1 MKKSLTASVLAAV
14 LAAGLLTACSRQGA
28 AAAPPAPAPQPVSSV
43 QTAPPAQP
51 EPAGQPAPSSGEISG
66 DEALAIAL
74 ANASV
79 PEADAYNVKV
89 ERDGDN
95 GIPIWD
101 IEFETEYGDYDFE
114 VAISGGRI
122 VGADYE
128 VDDEWLDRL
137 GRHTGSPLTAEQAQ
151 DAVAAKAPDAQ
162 NFRLW
167 QEESDGRLRY
177 EGEAYGDDI
186 KYEFELDA
194 ATGVIYDWNADL
206 RR

>member
-1 MKKSLTASVLAAV
+1 MKHLTAALAAL
-14 LAAGLLTACSRQGA
+14 LAAGILTACAQKGA
-28 AAAPPAPAPQPVSSV
+28 AAPTQTPASAASPASQSTPAQTTPETQPAPAG
-43 QTAPPAQP
+43 QTA
-51 EPAGQPAPSSGEISG
+51 AGEVSRE
-66 DEALAIAL
+66 EALAIAY

-79 PEADAYNVKV
+79 PEADAYNVKA
-89 ERDGDN
+89 ERDEEG

-114 VAISGGRI
+114 VAVSGGRI

-137 GRHTGSPLTAEQAQ
+137 GGSPVTAEEAKTLL
-151 DAVAAKAPDAQ
+151 AGKAPGASAGDIAL
-162 NFRLW
+162 R
-167 QEESDGRLRY
+167 EERSDGRTRY
-177 EGEAYGDDI
+177 EGEFYGDGI

-206 RR
+206 RE

>member
-1 MKKSLTASVLAAV
+1 MKKLTALAAAV
-14 LAAGLLTACSRQGA
+14 LAACALTACASPGRTAPSAQNSQE
-28 AAAPPAPAPQPVSSV
+28 APP
-43 QTAPPAQP
+43 
-51 EPAGQPAPSSGEISG
+51 SGEISR

-95 GIPIWD
+95 GIPLWD

-114 VAISGGRI
+114 VALSGGRI

-137 GRHTGSPLTAEQAQ
+137 GGSPVTADE
-151 DAVAAKAPDAQ
+151 AKAILQSKAPGVEAGDIAL
-162 NFRLW
+162 R
-167 QEESDGRLRY
+167 EEHSDGRLRY
-177 EGEAYGDDI
+177 EGEAYGGGM

-206 RR
+206 RE

>member
-1 MKKSLTASVLAAV
+1 MKNLTAIALAAV
-14 LAAGLLTACSRQGA
+14 LTAGVLTACSPQNA
-28 AAAPPAPAPQPVSSV
+28 AAVSQAPAPQPASSV
-43 QTAPPAQP
+43 QTAPSAQTA
-51 EPAGQPAPSSGEISG
+51 PAGQSAPASGEISG

-74 ANASV
+74 DNASV
-79 PEADAYNVKV
+79 PEPNAYNVKV

-137 GRHTGSPLTAEQAQ
+137 SRHTGSPLTAEQAQ

-162 NFRLW
+162 SFRLW

>member
-1 MKKSLTASVLAAV
+1 MKHLTAALAAL
-14 LAAGLLTACSRQGA
+14 LAAGILTACAQKGA
-28 AAAPPAPAPQPVSSV
+28 AAPTQTPAPAASQSTPA
-43 QTAPPAQP
+43 QTAPETQPA
-51 EPAGQPAPSSGEISG
+51 PAGQTAAGEVSRE
-66 DEALAIAL
+66 EALAIAY

-79 PEADAYNVKV
+79 PEADAYNVKA
-89 ERDGDN
+89 ERDEEG

-128 VDDEWLDRL
+128 VDEEWLDRL
-137 GRHTGSPLTAEQAQ
+137 SRHGGGPLSAGQAQ
-151 DAVAAKAPDAQ
+151 DIVAAKAPDASS
-162 NFRLW
+162 FLIR
-167 QEESDGRLRY
+167 EEHSDGRLCY

>member
-1 MKKSLTASVLAAV
+1 MKKLTAVLAAAV
-14 LAAGLLTACSRQGA
+14 LAACALTACASPGRTA
-28 AAAPPAPAPQPVSSV
+28 RAPAPAAPPAPYAQNG
-43 QTAPPAQP
+43 QEAPP
-51 EPAGQPAPSSGEISG
+51 SGEISR

-95 GIPIWD
+95 GIPLWD

-114 VAISGGRI
+114 VALSGGRI

-137 GRHTGSPLTAEQAQ
+137 GGSPVTADE
-151 DAVAAKAPDAQ
+151 AKAILQSKAPGVEAGDIAL
-162 NFRLW
+162 R
-167 QEESDGRLRY
+167 EEHSDGRLRY
-177 EGEAYGDDI
+177 EGEAYGGGM
-186 KYEFELDA
+186 KYEFEMDA

-206 RR
+206 RE

>member
-1 MKKSLTASVLAAV
+1 MKHLTAALAAL
-14 LAAGLLTACSRQGA
+14 LAAGILTACAQKGA
-28 AAAPPAPAPQPVSSV
+28 AAPTQTPAPAASQSTPA
-43 QTAPPAQP
+43 QTAPETQP
-51 EPAGQPAPSSGEISG
+51 VPAGQTAAGEVSRE
-66 DEALAIAL
+66 EALVIAY

-79 PEADAYNVKV
+79 PEADAYNVKA
-89 ERDGDN
+89 ERDEEG

-114 VAISGGRI
+114 VAVSGGRI

-137 GRHTGSPLTAEQAQ
+137 GGSPVTAEEAKTLL
-151 DAVAAKAPDAQ
+151 AGKAPGASAGDIAL
-162 NFRLW
+162 R
-167 QEESDGRLRY
+167 EERSDGRTRY
-177 EGEAYGDDI
+177 EGEFYGDGI

-206 RR
+206 RE

>member
-1 MKKSLTASVLAAV
+1 MKNLTAIALAAV
-14 LAAGLLTACSRQGA
+14 LTAGVLTACSPQNA
-28 AAAPPAPAPQPVSSV
+28 AAVSQAPAPQPTAPASSV
-43 QTAPPAQP
+43 QMVQPGQSAPA
-51 EPAGQPAPSSGEISG
+51 SGEISG

-74 ANASV
+74 DNASV
-79 PEADAYNVKV
+79 PEPNAYNVKV

-128 VDDEWLDRL
+128 VDEEWLDRL
-137 GRHTGSPLTAEQAQ
+137 SRHGGGPLSAGQAQ
-151 DAVAAKAPDAQ
+151 DIVAVKAPDASS
-162 NFRLW
+162 FLIR
-167 QEESDGRLRY
+167 EEHSDGRLCY

>member
-1 MKKSLTASVLAAV
+1 MKNLTAIALAAV
-14 LAAGLLTACSRQGA
+14 LTAGVLTACSPQNA
-28 AAAPPAPAPQPVSSV
+28 AAVSQAPAPQPASSV
-43 QTAPPAQP
+43 QTAPSAQTA
-51 EPAGQPAPSSGEISG
+51 PAGQSAPASGEISG

-74 ANASV
+74 DNASV
-79 PEADAYNVKV
+79 PEPNAYNVKV

-114 VAISGGRI
+114 VTISGGRI

-128 VDDEWLDRL
+128 VDEEWLDRL
-137 GRHTGSPLTAEQAQ
+137 SRHGGGPLSAGQAQ
-151 DAVAAKAPDAQ
+151 DIVAVKAPDASS
-162 NFRLW
+162 FLIR
-167 QEESDGRLRY
+167 EEHSDGRLCY

>member
-1 MKKSLTASVLAAV
+1 MKHLTAALVAL
-14 LAAGLLTACSRQGA
+14 LAAGILTACAQKGA
-28 AAAPPAPAPQPVSSV
+28 AAPTQTPAPAASPASQSTPA
-43 QTAPPAQP
+43 QTAPETQP
-51 EPAGQPAPSSGEISG
+51 VPAGQTAAGEVSRE
-66 DEALAIAL
+66 EALAIAY

-79 PEADAYNVKV
+79 PEADAYNVKA
-89 ERDGDN
+89 ERDEEG

-114 VAISGGRI
+114 VAVSGGRI

-137 GRHTGSPLTAEQAQ
+137 GGSPVTAEE
-151 DAVAAKAPDAQ
+151 AKALLAGKAPGASAGDIAL
-162 NFRLW
+162 R
-167 QEESDGRLRY
+167 EERSDGRTRY
-177 EGEAYGDDI
+177 EGEFYGDGI

-206 RR
+206 RE

>member
-1 MKKSLTASVLAAV
+1 MKNLTAIALAAV
-14 LAAGLLTACSRQGA
+14 LTAGVLTACSPQNA
-28 AAAPPAPAPQPVSSV
+28 AAVSQAPAPQPTAPASSV
-43 QTAPPAQP
+43 QMLQPGQSAPA
-51 EPAGQPAPSSGEISG
+51 SGEILG

-74 ANASV
+74 DNASV
-79 PEADAYNVKV
+79 PEPNAYNVKV

-128 VDDEWLDRL
+128 VDEEWLDRL
-137 GRHTGSPLTAEQAQ
+137 SRHGGSPLSAGQAQ
-151 DAVAAKAPDAQ
+151 DIVAAKAPDASS
-162 NFRLW
+162 FLIR
-167 QEESDGRLRY
+167 EEHSDGRLCY

>member
-1 MKKSLTASVLAAV
+1 MKHLTAALAAL
-14 LAAGLLTACSRQGA
+14 LAAGILTACAQKGA
-28 AAAPPAPAPQPVSSV
+28 AAPTQTPAPAASQSTPA
-43 QTAPPAQP
+43 QTAPETQPA
-51 EPAGQPAPSSGEISG
+51 PAGQTAAGEVSRE
-66 DEALAIAL
+66 EALAIAY

-79 PEADAYNVKV
+79 PEADAYNVKA
-89 ERDGDN
+89 ERDEEG

-137 GRHTGSPLTAEQAQ
+137 GGSPVTAEEAKTLL
-151 DAVAAKAPDAQ
+151 AGKAPGASAGDIAL
-162 NFRLW
+162 R
-167 QEESDGRLRY
+167 EERSDGRTRY
-177 EGEAYGDDI
+177 EGEFYGDDI

-206 RR
+206 RE

>member
-1 MKKSLTASVLAAV
+1 MKNLTALAAAV
-14 LAAGLLTACSRQGA
+14 LAACALTACASPGRTA
-28 AAAPPAPAPQPVSSV
+28 RAPAPAAPPAPSAHNSQEN
-43 QTAPPAQP
+43 PP
-51 EPAGQPAPSSGEISG
+51 SGEISR

-95 GIPIWD
+95 GIPLWD

-114 VAISGGRI
+114 VALSGGRI

-137 GRHTGSPLTAEQAQ
+137 GGSPVTADE
-151 DAVAAKAPDAQ
+151 AKAILQSKAPGVEAGDIAL
-162 NFRLW
+162 R
-167 QEESDGRLRY
+167 EEHSDGRLRY
-177 EGEAYGDDI
+177 EGEACGGGM
-186 KYEFELDA
+186 KYEFEMDA

-206 RR
+206 RE

>member
-1 MKKSLTASVLAAV
+1 MKNLTAALAAAV
-14 LAAGLLTACSRQGA
+14 LAACALTACASPGRTA
-28 AAAPPAPAPQPVSSV
+28 RAPAPAAPPAPSAQNG
-43 QTAPPAQP
+43 QEAPP
-51 EPAGQPAPSSGEISG
+51 SGEISR

-95 GIPIWD
+95 GIPLWD

-114 VAISGGRI
+114 VALSGGRI

-137 GRHTGSPLTAEQAQ
+137 GGSPVTADE
-151 DAVAAKAPDAQ
+151 AKAILQSKAPGVEAGDIAL
-162 NFRLW
+162 R
-167 QEESDGRLRY
+167 EEHSDGRLRY
-177 EGEAYGDDI
+177 EGETCGGGM

-206 RR
+206 RE

>member
-1 MKKSLTASVLAAV
+1 MKHLTAALAAL
-14 LAAGLLTACSRQGA
+14 LAAGILTACAQKGA
-28 AAAPPAPAPQPVSSV
+28 AAPNQTPAPAASPASQSTPA
-43 QTAPPAQP
+43 QTAPETQPA
-51 EPAGQPAPSSGEISG
+51 PAGQTAAGEVSRE
-66 DEALAIAL
+66 EALAIAY

-79 PEADAYNVKV
+79 PEADAYNVKA
-89 ERDGDN
+89 ERDEEG

-114 VAISGGRI
+114 VAVSGGRI

-137 GRHTGSPLTAEQAQ
+137 GGSPVTAEEAKTLL
-151 DAVAAKAPDAQ
+151 AGKAPGASAGDIAL
-162 NFRLW
+162 R
-167 QEESDGRLRY
+167 EERSDGRTRY
-177 EGEAYGDDI
+177 EGEFYGDGI

-206 RR
+206 RE

>member
-1 MKKSLTASVLAAV
+1 MKNLTAALAAAV
-14 LAAGLLTACSRQGA
+14 LAACALTACASPGRTA
-28 AAAPPAPAPQPVSSV
+28 RTPAPAAPPAPSAHNSQEN
-43 QTAPPAQP
+43 PP
-51 EPAGQPAPSSGEISG
+51 SGEISR

-122 VGADYE
+122 IGADYE
-128 VDDEWLDRL
+128 VDEEWLDRL
-137 GRHTGSPLTAEQAQ
+137 SRHGGGPLSAGQAQ
-151 DAVAAKAPDAQ
+151 DIVAAKAPDASS
-162 NFRLW
+162 FLIR
-167 QEESDGRLRY
+167 EEHSDGRLCY

>member
-1 MKKSLTASVLAAV
+1 MKHLTAALAAL
-14 LAAGLLTACSRQGA
+14 LAAGILTACAQKGA
-28 AAAPPAPAPQPVSSV
+28 AAPTQTPAPAASQSTPA
-43 QTAPPAQP
+43 QTAPETQPA
-51 EPAGQPAPSSGEISG
+51 PAGQTAAGEVSRE
-66 DEALAIAL
+66 EALAIAY

-79 PEADAYNVKV
+79 PEADAYNVKA
-89 ERDGDN
+89 ERDEEG

-114 VAISGGRI
+114 VAVSGGRI

-137 GRHTGSPLTAEQAQ
+137 GGSPVTAEEAKTLL
-151 DAVAAKAPDAQ
+151 AGKAPGASAGDIAL
-162 NFRLW
+162 R
-167 QEESDGRLRY
+167 EERSDGRTRY
-177 EGEAYGDDI
+177 EGEFYGDGI

-206 RR
+206 RE

>member
-1 MKKSLTASVLAAV
+1 MKNLTAVLAAAV
-14 LAAGLLTACSRQGA
+14 LAACALTACASPGRTARTPAPA
-28 AAAPPAPAPQPVSSV
+28 APAAPPASSA
-43 QTAPPAQP
+43 QSSQETPP
-51 EPAGQPAPSSGEISG
+51 SGEISR

-95 GIPIWD
+95 GIPLWD

-114 VAISGGRI
+114 VALSGGRI

-137 GRHTGSPLTAEQAQ
+137 GRQPRHRRRGQSHPAKQSPRRRGRGHRPAGGAQ
-151 DAVAAKAPDAQ
+151 RRPPPL
-162 NFRLW
+162 R
-167 QEESDGRLRY
+167 GRS
-177 EGEAYGDDI
+177 
-186 KYEFELDA
+186 
-194 ATGVIYDWNADL
+194 L
-206 RR
+206 RRRHEVRV

>member
-1 MKKSLTASVLAAV
+1 MKNLTAIALAAV
-14 LAAGLLTACSRQGA
+14 LTAGVLTACSPQNA
-28 AAAPPAPAPQPVSSV
+28 AAVSQAPAPQPTAPASSV
-43 QTAPPAQP
+43 QMVQPGQSAPA
-51 EPAGQPAPSSGEISG
+51 SGEISG

-74 ANASV
+74 DNASV
-79 PEADAYNVKV
+79 PEPNAYNVKV

-137 GRHTGSPLTAEQAQ
+137 SRHTGSPLTAEQAQ

-162 NFRLW
+162 TFRLW

>member
-1 MKKSLTASVLAAV
+1 MKNLTAIALAAV
-14 LAAGLLTACSRQGA
+14 LTAGVLTACSPQNA
-28 AAAPPAPAPQPVSSV
+28 AAVSQAPAPQPASSV
-43 QTAPPAQP
+43 QTAPSAQTA
-51 EPAGQPAPSSGEISG
+51 PAGQSAPASGKISG

-74 ANASV
+74 DNASV

-128 VDDEWLDRL
+128 VDEEWLDRL
-137 GRHTGSPLTAEQAQ
+137 SRHGGGPLSAGQAQ
-151 DAVAAKAPDAQ
+151 DIAAAKAPDASS
-162 NFRLW
+162 FLIR
-167 QEESDGRLRY
+167 EEHSDGRLCY

>member
-1 MKKSLTASVLAAV
+1 M
-14 LAAGLLTACSRQGA
+14 
-28 AAAPPAPAPQPVSSV
+28 
-43 QTAPPAQP
+43 
-51 EPAGQPAPSSGEISG
+51 
-66 DEALAIAL
+66 
-74 ANASV
+74 
-79 PEADAYNVKV
+79 

-128 VDDEWLDRL
+128 VDEEWLDRL
-137 GRHTGSPLTAEQAQ
+137 SRHGGGPLSAGQAQ
-151 DAVAAKAPDAQ
+151 DIVAAKAPDASS
-162 NFRLW
+162 FLIR
-167 QEESDGRLRY
+167 EEHSDGRLCY

>member
-1 MKKSLTASVLAAV
+1 MKNLTAIALAAI
-14 LAAGLLTACSRQGA
+14 LTAGVLTACSPQNA
-28 AAAPPAPAPQPVSSV
+28 AAVSQAPAPQPTAPASSV
-43 QTAPPAQP
+43 QMVQPGQSAPA
-51 EPAGQPAPSSGEISG
+51 SGEISG

-74 ANASV
+74 DNASV
-79 PEADAYNVKV
+79 PEPNAYNVKV

-128 VDDEWLDRL
+128 VDEEWLDRL
-137 GRHTGSPLTAEQAQ
+137 SRHGGGPLSAGQAQ
-151 DAVAAKAPDAQ
+151 DIVAAKAPAAPS
-162 NFRLW
+162 FLMR
-167 QEESDGRLRY
+167 EEHSDGRLCY